1 MPEFQEKATETIR
14 SKRVTITSF
23 CNYLG
28 DSGVTSFTECS
39 PQKNVTGFLDSISGI
54 SSSAKSGKLFIL
66 RNFFNYLYD
75 HHFTVRTS
83 NDPVCHSKPSEEV
96 KAESEKIDFSEEEV
110 DFDTL

>member
-1 MPEFQEKATETIR
+1 MQLPWWSSGYIFHGMPPK
-14 SKRVTITSF
+14 
-23 CNYLG
+23 
-28 DSGVTSFTECS
+28 
-39 PQKNVTGFLDSISGI
+39 KNVTGFLDSISGI

-110 DFDTL
+110 DFDTFSNWWKSLAWVRVHITDMSKE

>member
-1 MPEFQEKATETIR
+1 M
-14 SKRVTITSF
+14 
-23 CNYLG
+23 
-28 DSGVTSFTECS
+28 
-39 PQKNVTGFLDSISGI
+39 DSISGI

-110 DFDTL
+110 DFDTFSN